1 MTKKLLAIVMVGSLA
16 GCAPGLLGGGD
27 PRDPNLD
34 RVLLSD
40 RSVPA
45 RQGLLYMAMQDAEV
59 AIENAGWA
67 MTADHPDE
75 TKARINNVLY
85 AMNPEFP
92 PAPTVTSFGLAG
104 FWPGTGYGLRRSV
117 QGIADQMREVGSRHG
132 SREMV
137 ADQAGQVVTCAEE
150 TLARTDRVVGLGQ
163 QALAASSAEQID
175 PLVAEMSR
183 LTHIIM
189 EAPAAQE
196 ANACSLEHAKRYL
209 NGLALQPG

>member
-16 GCAPGLLGGGD
+16 GCAPGLLGGGN
-27 PRDPNLD
+27 PSDPNLD

-132 SREMV
+132 SREVV

-209 NGLALQPG
+209 NSLALQLG